1 MTDIGLFYPRL
12 VKEFIVNLLKGFN
25 DASSVEFRKVHVH
38 GRSFGFSPTT
48 INEHMG
54 IGGLISADLA
64 SSMKTI
70 AQEITGNIYD
80 ELPNHNIQFYYEVCR
95 SLKNRGC

>member
-1 MTDIGLFYPRL
+1 MIDIGPFYPRL
-12 VKEFIVNLLKGFN
+12 VKEFTVNLLKGFN
-25 DASSVEFRKVHVH
+25 DASNAEFRKVHVH

-54 IGGLISADLA
+54 IGGLIFVDLV

-80 ELPNHNIQFYYEVCR
+80 EFPDHDI
-95 SLKNRGC
+95 